1 MQEKMR
7 LSLCLFWLFA
17 IISGCETTSP
27 EVKLSASR
35 IEKSLPQSK
44 LAYYNDTFDKM
55 REDLWSKA
63 ALVFTKGQLSN
74 FKLADM
80 TIVNGRLKIETQRGS
95 FSKGALAFKYAL
107 RGDFDIQV
115 DCHIDFSLGGVYD
128 MDQVAAFVA
137 HEKGL
142 DFKTINSAIVQ
153 AMKTPKWHRGKILSF
168 QKKSGKSHPGE
179 SYEIGSFR
187 GTFRII
193 RKGNKAS
200 TLYRLAG
207 KAKWK
212 ELDTFSFTTND
223 VLVGFLLQNFI
234 PKRTSITAETSIT
247 ALFDNF
253 RINAAQEIIEE
264 EI

>member
-1 MQEKMR
+1 MKEKPF
-7 LSLCLFWLFA
+7 LILCILCLFAL
-17 IISGCETTSP
+17 IPGCETTSP

-55 REDLWSKA
+55 RDDLWSKA

-95 FSKGALAFKYAL
+95 FSKGAFLFKYAL

-115 DCHIDFSLGGVYD
+115 DCHIDFLGGVYD

-142 DFKTINSAIVQ
+142 DFKTINSAVVQ
-153 AMKTPKWHRGKILSF
+153 AMKTPDWYRGRILSF
-168 QKKSGKSHPGE
+168 QKKSGKSHRGE
-179 SYEIGSFR
+179 SYELGSFR

-223 VLVGFLLQNFI
+223 VLVGFLLQNFT
-234 PKRTSITAETSIT
+234 PKRTSITAESSIT

-253 RINAAQEIIEE
+253 RINAAQEIVEE